1 MQKDLLMIVV
11 RDYGFLGRSKFGLH
25 IEAGKKYIEKLLRD
39 SPNDTPQHRLMK
51 SYLKSNFGE
60 IECSLLPRPN
70 SVVANE
76 SCSVSG

>member
-11 RDYGFLGRSKFGLH
+11 RDYGFLGRSKFGL
-25 IEAGKKYIEKLLRD
+25 EAGKKYIEKLLKD

-51 SYLKSNFGE
+51 SYLKSHFGE
-60 IECSLLPRPN
+60 IECSLLPKPN

>member
-11 RDYGFLGRSKFGLH
+11 KDYGFLGRSKFGL
-25 IEAGKKYIEKLLRD
+25 EAGTKYIKNLLKD
-39 SPNDTPQHRLMK
+39 SLNDAPQHRLMK

-60 IECSLLPRPN
+60 IECSLLPKHN